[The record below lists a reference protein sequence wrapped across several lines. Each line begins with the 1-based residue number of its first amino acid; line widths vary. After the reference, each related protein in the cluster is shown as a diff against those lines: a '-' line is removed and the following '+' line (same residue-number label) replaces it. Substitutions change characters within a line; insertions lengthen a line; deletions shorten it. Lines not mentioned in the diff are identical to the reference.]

1 MQVLVLSG
9 NNLHHEGYIEEF
21 ISSKKI
27 TPYLITRFDEGFKI
41 GDARSLQKLFSSKL
55 QNHESRLVIISSPT
69 LDSQNA
75 LLKTL
80 EELPAQTYVLFKVA
94 SKEDLLPTVLSR
106 ALYIDLGRSQVQA
119 DEKLTVA
126 FQKPFNAQNIF
137 NFLSI
142 TPTDEEIEML
152 IISLREA
159 LFQNLSDTHYSLKLL
174 QILKTLQ
181 KNYSFSKTNNINKK
195 MVIEAA
201 LLQ

>member
-9 NNLHHEGYIEEF
+9 NNTQHKSYIEEF
-21 ISSKKI
+21 ISSKNV

-41 GDARSLQKLFSSKL
+41 IDARSLHKLFSTKL
-55 QNHESRLVIISSPT
+55 QNHEVRLVVISSPT

-80 EELPAQTYVLFKVA
+80 EELPQNTYVIFLVS
-94 SKEDLLPTVLSR
+94 SKEDLLSTILSR
-106 ALYIDLGRSQVQA
+106 ALYVDLGTSLVEP
-119 DEKLTVA
+119 DEKLTAA
-126 FQKPFNAQNIF
+126 FQKPYDIKNIF

-142 TPTDEEIEML
+142 TPTDNEIETL
-152 IISLREA
+152 IISLRVA
-159 LFQNLSDTHYSLKLL
+159 LFQNLEDTNYSKKLL
-174 QILKTLQ
+174 HILKTLQ

>member
-9 NNLHHEGYIEEF
+9 NALQKESYIKDF
-21 ISSKKI
+21 KQSKKV

-41 GDARSLQKLFSSKL
+41 ADARSLQKSFSSKL
-55 QNHESRLVIISSPT
+55 QDHEVRLVVITSPT

-80 EELPAQTYVLFKVA
+80 EELPQNTYVIFLV
-94 SKEDLLPTVLSR
+94 SNKEELLPTILSR
-106 ALYIDLGRSQVQA
+106 ALYVDLGTSLA
-119 DEKLTVA
+119 EPDEKLTAA
-126 FQKPFNAQNIF
+126 FQKPYDCKNIF
-137 NFLSI
+137 NLLSI
-142 TPTDEEIEML
+142 TPTDEEIEKI
-152 IISLREA
+152 IISLRFA
-159 LFQNLSDTHYSLKLL
+159 LLQNLQDTNYSQKLL
-174 QILKTLQ
+174 HILKNLQ